1 MADIENLST
10 ADLQAWYDT
19 YYAPNNA
26 TLVVVGDVDYN
37 EVINT
42 AKKYFGDKK
51 PSTSQSASCPRSP
64 PIKAIA
70 MQPLSKQ

>member
-42 AKKYFGDKK
+42 AKNILVTKSHQHPRARHAHAAH
-51 PSTSQSASCPRSP
+51 PSRLSP
-64 PIKAIA
+64 CNH
-70 MQPLSKQ
+70 